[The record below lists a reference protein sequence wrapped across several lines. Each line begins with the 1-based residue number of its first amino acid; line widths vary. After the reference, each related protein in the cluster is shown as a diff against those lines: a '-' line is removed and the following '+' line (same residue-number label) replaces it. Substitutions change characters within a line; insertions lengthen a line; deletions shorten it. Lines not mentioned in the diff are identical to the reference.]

1 MTQTLPGADI
11 RGFYARLN
19 IALPSWSQRNAP
31 ARCFANPQAHAHADR
46 SPSTSISLVDG
57 SWFCHGCGA
66 KGGAFDAATSIG
78 HTDRGAMELLIAHR
92 LAPPRETDQ
101 LSHRHERLEASSQA
115 ALLQP
120 KPPPPLDLS
129 DARLQR
135 WHERLLANPT
145 LLLSLHTDRGW
156 TRSTIADLRLG
167 FDGQHITSPVRDEH
181 GTLVSLLRYC
191 PGGPAKIR
199 AAFGSRRVLF
209 PDPGSE
215 AASSILL
222 VEGEPDAIAARSRGL
237 AAIALPGT
245 ESWQPGWARS
255 FSGRDVTIVMDCDP
269 QGRRCA
275 QRVADDL
282 SPMARTVTAV
292 DLAPTR
298 TDGYDLTDWLISH
311 PGNTDVQLCAD
322 EAGR

>member
-19 IALPSWSQRNAP
+19 IALPRWSQRNAP
-31 ARCFANPQAHAHADR
+31 ARCFANPHAHAHADR
-46 SPSTSISLVDG
+46 SPSTSISLADG

-66 KGGAFDAATSIG
+66 KGGAFDAATSVG

-92 LAPPRETDQ
+92 LALRREIDE
-101 LSHRHERLEASSQA
+101 LPDRPERLDRSNQP
-115 ALLQP
+115 ALLKH
-120 KPPPPLDLS
+120 KPQARLDLS
-129 DARLQR
+129 NAQLQC
-135 WHERLLANPT
+135 WHERLLGNPT
-145 LLLSLHTDRGW
+145 LLVRLHSDRGW

-167 FDGQHITSPVRDEH
+167 YDGQHITIPVRDEH
-181 GTLVSLLRYC
+181 GTLVSLLCYR

-199 AAFGSRRVLF
+199 AASGSRRALF
-209 PDPGSE
+209 PHPGRE
-215 AASSILL
+215 ASSSIVL

-245 ESWQPGWARS
+245 ESWQSAWARG
-255 FSGRDVTIVMDCDP
+255 FSGRDVTIIMDCDP

-282 SPMARTVTAV
+282 NPMARTVTAV

-311 PGNTDVQLCAD
+311 PGDPDVQLRALG
-322 EAGR
+322 AGR